1 VTDGSGELR
10 FLNEDGNENQ
20 TLYDVSAWLNYFLEG
35 KTVIEGTDGGDMI
48 QGSDASEQIL
58 ASGGDDSIAAGGAD
72 DLVYGSWGN
81 DTVFGDGGNDSGG
94 DDERWR
100 SDIGRRSS
108 GGEDGPSSR
117 PLSPKPPMPP
127 PPQARVRVR
136 YCEFSHRWCVATKVT
151 EFGSTKPSR
160 NRWRRGAILALQKK
174 YITTFSREIIK

>member
-1 VTDGSGELR
+1 MKFALGHWAHYFIISRLKSGDNFFEMPKLPSCRHLYQLGSVKPNLVTFVATHHR
-10 FLNEDGNENQ
+10 RENPKSL
-20 TLYDVSAWLNYFLEG
+20 TLTLAC
-35 KTVIEGTDGGDMI
+35 DGGDV
-48 QGSDASEQIL
+48 
-58 ASGGDDSIAAGGAD
+58 GGG
-72 DLVYGSWGN
+72 
-81 DTVFGDGGNDSGG
+81 FGDGGNDSGG
-94 DDERWR
+94 DNGRWR
-100 SDIGRRSS
+100 SDIGRQSS